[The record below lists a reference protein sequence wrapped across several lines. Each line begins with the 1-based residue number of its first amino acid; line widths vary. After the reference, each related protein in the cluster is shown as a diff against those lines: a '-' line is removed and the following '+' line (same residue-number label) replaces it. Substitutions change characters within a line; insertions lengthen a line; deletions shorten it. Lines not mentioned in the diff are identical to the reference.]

1 MPRPQ
6 GISFANEVAEQP
18 FGVRRSVEIP
28 GKQTAA
34 LNELTNLRAKEVS
47 EHLSARRLATLFKTP
62 VYQPGKYVNRTSVL
76 KETPITK
83 INRSPGNVAQAKI
96 NLKRRFLNADD
107 KGLEIILCEMMASP
121 ENTVIAHSDLN
132 MLFSKEGRFYGR
144 ENLPKEVLNR
154 LIRQRLSEKEE
165 KDIEYLLKKEGPTQ
179 PLQCGQEPAVPTKFL
194 TGDAALNAAFLANV
208 ANEEARNAAAAA
220 AVAAVA
226 AVAAKGG
233 ASRKKKMHKRKR
245 TTRKH

>member
-1 MPRPQ
+1 
-6 GISFANEVAEQP
+6 
-18 FGVRRSVEIP
+18 
-28 GKQTAA
+28 
-34 LNELTNLRAKEVS
+34 
-47 EHLSARRLATLFKTP
+47 
-62 VYQPGKYVNRTSVL
+62 
-76 KETPITK
+76 
-83 INRSPGNVAQAKI
+83 
-96 NLKRRFLNADD
+96 LNADD

-121 ENTVIAHSDLN
+121 ENERISVSDLN

-165 KDIEYLLKKEGPTQ
+165 KDIEYLLKKEGPIQ

-194 TGDAALNAAFLANV
+194 VGDPALNAAYLANV
-208 ANEEARNAAAAA
+208 ANEEARNAAAA
-220 AVAAVA
+220 AAVA